1 MAWRP
6 GALLKH
12 QEIWHEWDEYIP
24 AGMGRRRSNMSTPG
38 VAARCIEALSPEIA
52 GLEIPVRFRLQE
64 SQETQ
69 ENHQLFTS
77 ERCIRN
83 L

>member
-1 MAWRP
+1 MNGW
-6 GALLKH
+6 
-12 QEIWHEWDEYIP
+12 
-24 AGMGRRRSNMSTPG
+24 NG
-38 VAARCIEALSPEIA
+38 VAARFIDAPSPKIA
-52 GLEIPVRFRLQE
+52 GLEIPVRFRL
-64 SQETQ
+64 QETQ